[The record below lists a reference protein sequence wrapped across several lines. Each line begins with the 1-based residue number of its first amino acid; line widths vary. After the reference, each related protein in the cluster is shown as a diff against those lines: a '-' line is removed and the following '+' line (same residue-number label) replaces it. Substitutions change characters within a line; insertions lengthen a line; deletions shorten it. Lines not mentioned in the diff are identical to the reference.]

1 MQVDLSLSPLEPQ
14 VAATAFDTEIADKLI
29 SYLRNDCILDNA
41 GVTRVMSLLKQTYIN
56 GIRILGAQVLIHPEA
71 GVDPS
76 EAQPS
81 QEIMEATARALGE
94 QVCSNIMDNLIQAQ
108 TDLLMS
114 MAWTLAA
121 LDERVYKRPRH

>member
-14 VAATAFDTEIADKLI
+14 VAATAFDTEIAEKLI

-41 GVTRVMSLLKQTYIN
+41 GVIRVMSLLKQTYVN
-56 GIRILGAQVLIHPEA
+56 GIRVLGAQVLIHPEA
-71 GVDPS
+71 GVDFS
-76 EAQPS
+76 DGQPS
-81 QEIMEATARALGE
+81 QEIMEATARAHGE
-94 QVCSNIMDNLIQAQ
+94 RVCSNIMNNLIQAQ